1 MTKAT
6 KIRLEKIAM
15 EACYAVR
22 DRGGLDER
30 GCDSEDFIET
40 SVWSIQAMLE
50 QAYELGKADAGKK
63 SRR

>member
-6 KIRLEKIAM
+6 KKKLEKIAM
-15 EACYAVR
+15 DACWVIK
-22 DRGGLDER
+22 DRGGLDEH

-50 QAYELGKADAGKK
+50 KAYELGKAE
-63 SRR
+63 SR

>member
-6 KIRLEKIAM
+6 KSKLEKIAM
-15 EACYAVR
+15 DACYAVR

-50 QAYELGKADAGKK
+50 RAYELGKADAKK
-63 SRR
+63 SANR